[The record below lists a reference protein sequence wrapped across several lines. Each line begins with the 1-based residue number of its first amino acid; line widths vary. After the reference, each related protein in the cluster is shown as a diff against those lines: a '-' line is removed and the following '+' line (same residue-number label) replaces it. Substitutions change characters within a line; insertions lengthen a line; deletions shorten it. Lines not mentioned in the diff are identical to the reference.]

1 MKIFADYHTHTIHS
15 HGKGTI
21 RDNVEA
27 ARRKGLKE
35 ICISDHGEGHKF
47 YGVKSGEL
55 KQMRDE
61 IDSLQKEYSDI
72 KILLG
77 VEANLISLDGDIDV
91 MEEDFDL
98 LDMLL
103 VGFHNGAFPRSIKD
117 CCKLYLRNY
126 TSKVI
131 PSLAE
136 KCRQDNTDAMILAME
151 KYKIDII
158 THPGAKIDMD
168 IERLSKAAA
177 ASNTALEINSSHGF
191 LNVEYARIAKKEP
204 GVKFVLSSDAHV
216 PENVGNVDNAIK
228 VAMYADIPVSRII
241 NAQE

>member
-1 MKIFADYHTHTIHS
+1 MKIFADYHTHTVHS

-27 ARRKGLKE
+27 ARKRGLRE
-35 ICISDHGEGHKF
+35 ICITDHGPGHKF
-47 YGVKSGEL
+47 YGVKSDELGE
-55 KQMRDE
+55 MRAE
-61 IDSLQKEYSDI
+61 VDSLQKEYSDI

-91 MEEDFDL
+91 MEEDFHY

-103 VGFHNGAFPRSIKD
+103 VGFHNGAFPRSMND

-126 TSKVI
+126 TAKII
-131 PSLAE
+131 PNLRE

-168 IERLSKAAA
+168 IKRLAKAAA
-177 ASNTALEINSSHGF
+177 SSGTALEINSSHGF
-191 LNVEYARIAKKEP
+191 LDTDSARTANEQ
-204 GVKFVLSSDAHV
+204 GAKFVLSSDAHT

-228 VAMYADIPVSRII
+228 VAIDAEIPVSNII
-241 NAQE
+241 NAEE